1 LGATVLEPTYNAK
14 VIENEVREFWERAK
28 IREII
33 ERERKKASVGK
44 LGFVEGPP
52 TLNGR
57 CHPGHSRGRVIKDAW
72 YRLKTMQGYYVFFRA
87 GWDTQGLP
95 VELEVERELGLTSK
109 RDIGTKIS
117 LEKFVEAVKR
127 SIKKY
132 HEDWL
137 TVDRK
142 FGMFL
147 DYDNEYMTYR
157 DAYIEREWRY
167 LKAAW
172 DQNLL
177 GEGYRVVAYCPGC
190 QTSLSNTEVG
200 LGYETVEDP
209 SIFFKFKLVGTPNE
223 YLVLW
228 TTMPFTIVTDML
240 AAVNPNAKYCKV
252 KVGDEVWVLAKN
264 RLPVLDTIRPGQYQI
279 MAEVQGRDL
288 EGLRYEHPL
297 IDLIDGLREM
307 KDKGEPV
314 HSVVAEDFVD
324 LTTGTGVVHISPGNG
339 EEDFV
344 AGEKK
349 GLRPFSP
356 FDEEAKFTQ
365 EAGHFAGKFCR
376 DTDAEVISLLR
387 ERGALIHEDKVE
399 HEYPTCWRSHHRLV
413 FVVKREYYLWT
424 DRINQKL
431 VQAAQDVEYF
441 YEAPKNRFMAI
452 LEEARPWCVS
462 RDRYWGT
469 PLPIYVCEVCG
480 EKEFVSSREEILK
493 RARELPDG
501 RNFELH
507 RPWVDRITLSC
518 PKCGGVMRREK
529 FVLDTWHNSGSA
541 PYASMTDE
549 EFVKFVPVDFLVEA
563 IDQTRGWANTL
574 LKLNVILK
582 KTPESPYRAFLFYNM
597 VVDEQGRKMS
607 KSLGNIVDT
616 EETIDK
622 HSADL
627 LRFYLT
633 WKSSPIDVI
642 SFSEGEMLGRP
653 YQVLST
659 LYNLSRFLLQNAE
672 YDKYDPNEFGMDW
685 VLRDGDVKTQDR
697 WVLSKLQKLI
707 RMCTQSYETGR
718 YHVALRELE
727 NFVIENLSRGYVP
740 SVRKDLWEEGLEAEK
755 RRNSIYAV
763 LYYCLSTTVA
773 LINPVCPFV
782 SEYVHQH
789 VLRRLDKGL
798 PLSVNLCKWPR
809 PRGDMLNEA
818 EEGVFDL
825 TLEILP
831 LINTARQR
839 AGLRRRWPLR
849 EMVVMVDDE
858 DKRTRAEQAR
868 SVMSE
873 MANVKQTKVVASK
886 QAAGFRTHLA
896 LDYSHV
902 GPKLKSKLASVE
914 KEVKRREH
922 EIADE
927 ILETGRSK
935 VTIGNEEVE
944 LTPEDISISFVP
956 PEGKV
961 LEEGRGIAILLDTAR
976 DESLIAEGLVRDV
989 ARRVQMTRKMA
1000 GLNPTEILSVVYV
1013 TGLDEESRGLVSSR
1027 LKTLAYL
1034 VRGKEVRLSD
1044 KMPGRM
1050 FTATHP
1056 LDDIEVT
1063 VGFRKT
1069 SAKKRVAAKKTRKPK
1084 VKGRRRTSRGKKRD

>member
-1 LGATVLEPTYNAK
+1 MEPTYNAK
-14 VIENEVREFWERAK
+14 VIENDVRRFWERAK
-28 IREII
+28 VRRTI
-33 ERERKKASVGK
+33 ERERTKANIGRLS
-44 LGFVEGPP
+44 FVEGPP

-72 YRLKTMQGYYVFFRA
+72 YRLRTMQGYYVFFRA

-95 VELEVERELGLTSK
+95 VELEVERDLGLTSK

-137 TVDRK
+137 AVDRK

-157 DAYIEREWRY
+157 DAYIEREWKY

-200 LGYETVEDP
+200 LGYETLEDP
-209 SIFFKFKLVGTPNE
+209 SIFFKFKLVGTENE

-228 TTMPFTIVTDML
+228 TTMAFTIITDML
-240 AAVNPNAKYCKV
+240 AAVNPNATYCKV
-252 KVGDEVWVLAKN
+252 RVGDEVWILAKD
-264 RLPVLDTIRPGQYQI
+264 RLSVLDTICPSKYQVT
-279 MAEVQGRDL
+279 EEFPGRDL
-288 EGLRYEHPL
+288 EGLKYEHPL

-307 KDKGEPV
+307 REKGEPV
-314 HSVVAEDFVD
+314 HSVIVEDFVD

-339 EEDFV
+339 EEDFI

-356 FDEEAKFTQ
+356 FDEEAKFTK

-387 ERGALIHEDKVE
+387 ERGSLIHEDKVV
-399 HEYPTCWRSHHRLV
+399 HEYPTCWRSHDRLV
-413 FVVKREYYLWT
+413 FLVKREYYLWT

-431 VQAAQDVEYF
+431 VQAAQNVEYF
-441 YEAPKNRFMAI
+441 YEAPKNRFIAI
-452 LEEARPWCVS
+452 LEEARPWCIS

-469 PLPIYVCEVCG
+469 PLPIYLCEACG
-480 EKEFVSSREEILK
+480 EKEFLGSRKEIVK

-507 RPWVDRITLSC
+507 RPWVDRITMNC

-549 EFVKFVPVDFLVEA
+549 EFAEFVPVDFLVEA

-574 LKLNVILK
+574 LKLNIILK
-582 KTPESPYRAFLFYNM
+582 KAPESPYRAFLFYNM

-607 KSLGNIVDT
+607 KSLGNVVDT

-633 WKSSPIDVI
+633 WKSSPVDVI
-642 SFSEGEMLGRP
+642 SFSESEMLGRP

-672 YDKYDPNEFGMDW
+672 YDKYDPGKLGLDW
-685 VLRDGDVKTQDR
+685 ALRDGDIRTQDR
-697 WVLSKLQKLI
+697 WMLSKLQKLI
-707 RMCTQSYETGR
+707 RMCTQSYEAGR
-718 YHVALRELE
+718 YHLALRELE
-727 NFVIENLSRGYVP
+727 NFVIEGLSRGYVP
-740 SVRKDLWEEGLEAEK
+740 SIRKDLWEEGPEAEG

-763 LYYCLSTTVA
+763 LYYCLSTTAA
-773 LINPVCPFV
+773 LINPVCPFI

-789 VLRRLDKGL
+789 VLRRFDKGL
-798 PLSVNLCKWPR
+798 PLTVNLCKWPKLR
-809 PRGDMLNEA
+809 EDLLNEA

-825 TLEILP
+825 TLEVLP

-849 EMVVMVDDE
+849 EMVVIVDDE
-858 DKRTRAEQAR
+858 GKRTRGEQAR
-868 SVMSE
+868 PVLSE
-873 MANVKQTKVVASK
+873 LANVKQTRVVASK
-886 QAAGFRTHLA
+886 QAAGFVTRLA
-896 LDYSHV
+896 LDYSRV

-914 KEVKRREH
+914 KEVKRRQR

-927 ILETGRSK
+927 VLETGRSK
-935 VTIGNEEVE
+935 VTVGTEEVE
-944 LTPEDISISFVP
+944 LTPEDLVVSFVP

-961 LEEGRGIAILLDTAR
+961 LEEEHGISVLLDTAR

-1000 GLNPTEILSVVYV
+1000 GLNPTEVLSVVYV
-1013 TGLDEESRGLVSSR
+1013 TGLDEESKRLVSGH

-1034 VRGKEVRLSD
+1034 VRSKEVKLGERISKGMLTVS
-1044 KMPGRM
+1044 
-1050 FTATHP
+1050 HP
-1056 LDDIEVT
+1056 LDDMEVT
-1063 VGFRKT
+1063 VGFRKIST
-1069 SAKKRVAAKKTRKPK
+1069 RKRAAEKKTKKPK
-1084 VKGRRRTSRGKKRD
+1084 AKGRSEVRKTK